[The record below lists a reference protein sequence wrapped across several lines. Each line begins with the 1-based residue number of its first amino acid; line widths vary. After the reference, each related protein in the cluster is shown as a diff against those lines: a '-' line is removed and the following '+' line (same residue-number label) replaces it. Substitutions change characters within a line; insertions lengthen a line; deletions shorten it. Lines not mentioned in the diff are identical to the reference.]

1 MIQQAHKG
9 RCHEEFLKRSTQKSC
24 YSFELA
30 IFYSPV
36 NAEQKSAEP
45 TSGRIFDW
53 AILQRL
59 YAFIKPYQTRFY
71 SLVGIILLS
80 ACLAPLTPLL
90 IRYTIDNVIALGDYQ
105 KLTLMLVL
113 MISVLV
119 VQAIVQFSNTF
130 LSGWLGQH
138 VIRDIR
144 VQLYRKI
151 LHLRLKFFD
160 NTPIGRLVTRSISDV
175 ETLADVFSEGMA
187 AIAGDILQ
195 LVLIIGVMFYTDW
208 RLAAISLSTIPLML
222 FSTYVFKEKIKKS
235 FNEVRTAVANLNSF
249 VQEHITGMNIVQ
261 IFGSET
267 IEAEKFRAINDEHR
281 KANIR
286 SIWYYSVYYP
296 VADIISA
303 VAVGLVVWYG
313 ARQIINSDITFG
325 TVTAFVMFINLF
337 FRPIRMLAD
346 RFNTLQMGIVS
357 TDRILKLLDS
367 DEFTV
372 NNGTHAPTTLRGEVA
387 FRNVWF
393 AYNNEDYVLRDISFQ
408 VNPGETVAFVGAT
421 GAGKSS
427 IINLLSRFYDINKG
441 EICVDGVDIHAY
453 ELGHLR
459 RNIGVVLQDVFLFS
473 DTIETNITLGD
484 KRITREKIVEAAKL
498 VGVHD
503 FIERLPGGYTYNVME
518 RGATLSVGQRQLI
531 SFVRA
536 MVHDPKIIVL
546 DEATSSVDTE
556 TEEMIQNAISKLM
569 KGRTAIVIAHRLSTI
584 QKANNI
590 IVVDKGRIVEQGNH
604 EELLQNEGF
613 YANLYRMQYKEVA

>member
-1 MIQQAHKG
+1 MN
-9 RCHEEFLKRSTQKSC
+9 E
-24 YSFELA
+24 
-30 IFYSPV
+30 
-36 NAEQKSAEP
+36 EQK
-45 TSGRIFDW
+45 SGRIFDL
-53 AILQRL
+53 AILRRL
-59 YAFIKPYQTRFY
+59 YAFVKPYQARFY
-71 SLVGIILLS
+71 SLIGIILLS
-80 ACLAPLTPLL
+80 ACLAPLAPLL
-90 IRYTIDNVIALGDYQ
+90 IRYTIDNVIAQGDYKQ
-105 KLTLMLVL
+105 LTQMLVI
-113 MISVLV
+113 MIGVLV
-119 VQAIVQFSNTF
+119 VQAIVQFSNTY
-130 LSGWLGQH
+130 LSGWLGQY

-144 VQLYRKI
+144 VQLYQKI

-195 LVLIIGVMFYTDW
+195 LILIIGVMFYTDW

-261 IFGSET
+261 IFGSEK
-267 IEAEKFRAINDEHR
+267 IEAEKFRLINDEHR
-281 KANIR
+281 QANIR

-313 ARQIINSDITFG
+313 AKQIVNSDVTFG

-372 NNGTHAPTTLRGEVA
+372 NNGTFAPTAIKGEVE
-387 FRNVWF
+387 FKNVWF
-393 AYNNEDYVLRDISFQ
+393 AYNNEDWVLRDISFKAKA
-408 VNPGETVAFVGAT
+408 GETVAFVGAT

-441 EICVDGVDIHAY
+441 EIEIDGVDVHEY

-473 DTIETNITLGD
+473 DTIENNITLGD
-484 KRITREKIVEAAKL
+484 KTISRETIVEAAKL

-503 FIERLPGGYTYNVME
+503 FIERLPGGYEYNVME
-518 RGATLSVGQRQLI
+518 RGSTLSVGQRQLI

-536 MVHDPKIIVL
+536 MVQNPKIIVL

-556 TEEMIQNAISKLM
+556 TEEMIQDAISKLM
-569 KGRTAIVIAHRLSTI
+569 KGRTAVVIAHRLSTI

-604 EELLQNEGF
+604 EELLQQEGF
-613 YANLYRMQYKEVA
+613 YANLYRMQYKEVV